1 MLVLFES
8 AVGFSLFKLA
18 DGGKLED
25 KNLHKEF
32 ESPES
37 ANNLSVASAFPFNRN
52 PPFKVAARDSI
63 KKIIHQAREEE
74 IGTGELENGRERTA
88 RVRRSNAGTQEL
100 IRDGLYF
107 FFSD

>member
-25 KNLHKEF
+25 KDLHKEF

-37 ANNLSVASAFPFNRN
+37 ANNLCVAPSHSSSFVPVDSRN
-52 PPFKVAARDSI
+52 AREAV
-63 KKIIHQAREEE
+63 KKIIHQAQCGQIR
-74 IGTGELENGRERTA
+74 TGGAQSGRDCMMEHHDRLLER
-88 RVRRSNAGTQEL
+88 
-100 IRDGLYF
+100 
-107 FFSD
+107 